1 MRILTAA
8 ALAFAAA
15 LTTPASAQTVPTDR
29 LINVTFSGTV
39 TNGPAQTIQL
49 RQPDGSFAPYTGP
62 LPAYPYNTGDAVT
75 VSFTTRVPTSSFYDL
90 YPNLKSADGIYRI
103 GVVGPNNN
111 PSATFGLA
119 SNLDVSGPITPT
131 ANLGQTLGTNGLTIV
146 YNANT
151 DSYSLELPSNNW
163 VASLFDAPS
172 FFYNAA
178 TNQLTSAPSSCYLGS
193 GSGCNTQGI
202 GGFAIR
208 SSDLTSINTSAIPI
222 WQPAPVNNQQPAQVG
237 SFSLGFTGGWNLPT
251 FGNPVDVPEP
261 SSLLLFGLGAG
272 IVAAR
277 RRRST
282 AKA

>member
-1 MRILTAA
+1 MRILTSAV
-8 ALAFAAA
+8 LAFAAVLSA
-15 LTTPASAQTVPTDR
+15 PATAQTIPTDR

-62 LPAYPYNTGDAVT
+62 LPSYPYNTGDAVT
-75 VSFTTRVPTSSFYDL
+75 VGFTTRVPTSSFYDL
-90 YPNLKSADGIYRI
+90 NPNLRSADGIYRI

-111 PSATFGLA
+111 LSATFGLA
-119 SNLDVSGPITPT
+119 NNLDVSGPITP
-131 ANLGQTLGTNGLTIV
+131 APNSGQPLGTNGLTIV

-151 DSYSLELPSNNW
+151 DSYSLELPRDNW
-163 VASLFDAPS
+163 IASLFDAPS
-172 FFYNAA
+172 FFYDAV

-193 GSGCNTQGI
+193 RSGCDTQGI
-202 GGFAIR
+202 GGFSIG
-208 SSDLTSINTSAIPI
+208 STDLTSVSTSAIPI
-222 WQPAPVNNQQPAQVG
+222 WQPAPVNTQQPAQVG
-237 SFSLGFTGGWNLPT
+237 RFSLGITGSWNLPT

-272 IVAAR
+272 IVASR
-277 RRRST
+277 RRKAT